1 MQVAHETGTTLN
13 HLREVCVDGQRGFEA
28 AAKAITEPSLH
39 AELIQYSQQRKAFAA
54 DLQAAITSFGESPSE
69 GGSLA
74 GAAHRGWMDLKATLS
89 SNDRYAILAECE
101 RGEDAAI
108 ESYRDAMASNL
119 PGSVGVLVD
128 TQ

>member
-1 MQVAHETGTTLN
+1 
-13 HLREVCVDGQRGFEA
+13 
-28 AAKAITEPSLH
+28 
-39 AELIQYSQQRKAFAA
+39 
-54 DLQAAITSFGESPSE
+54 
-69 GGSLA
+69 
-74 GAAHRGWMDLKATLS
+74 MDLKATLS

-128 TQ
+128 TQYYEIQRVHIRVKELRDAAKTK